1 MNDVIPAAPGGK
13 KALAVFAVVEKEN
26 RNAIWIRVGSA
37 FTNRDGSLNLYL
49 DAFPIGT
56 NRLQIREPRFED
68 GGRGGATDGRPTA
81 IGRARGGASGALAT
95 SGAGRD
101 EVQP

>member
-37 FTNRDGSLNLYL
+37 FTNRDGSINILL
-49 DAFPIGT
+49 DAFPIGS
-56 NRLQIREPRFED
+56 NRLQIREQRFEE
-68 GGRGGATDGRPTA
+68 GGRWGPSIARNGGPAAPHRPGLA
-81 IGRARGGASGALAT
+81 GDAEPEAL
-95 SGAGRD
+95 
-101 EVQP
+101 P

>member
-1 MNDVIPAAPGGK
+1 MNEVIPGAPAGK

-37 FTNRDGSLNLYL
+37 FTNRDGSVNLYL

-56 NRLQIREPRFED
+56 NRLQIREQRFED
-68 GGRGGATDGRPTA
+68 GRWGQAVARAGTAPASRRAGAAADADGDA
-81 IGRARGGASGALAT
+81 EQEAL
-95 SGAGRD
+95 
-101 EVQP
+101 P

>member
-1 MNDVIPAAPGGK
+1 MNEVIPGAPAGK

-37 FTNRDGSLNLYL
+37 FTNRDGSVNLYL

-56 NRLQIREPRFED
+56 NRLQIREQRFEE
-68 GGRGGATDGRPTA
+68 GRWGQALPRGGAAPPAPRRADVAADATLDGDRE
-81 IGRARGGASGALAT
+81 AL
-95 SGAGRD
+95 
-101 EVQP
+101 P